1 MATVRE
7 HFDRLVNAKKL
18 LKADA
23 DDLTQ
28 LRSARDEREAEFR
41 KSLKA
46 FSDYI
51 NDKKNGVIDGRPAT
65 LKAQLARKDC
75 NPRMV
80 LAFKVAKSE
89 IDAYA
94 KFCAGDAVAGMRRI
108 KGDAKAFRKALQE
121 VVDDTQKREK
131 AHAPDVDAYRQM
143 LLAWTKVDEEFD
155 DHLVA
160 AIGFPDKLAFDRSR
174 ALRKLETDFSL
185 NINEY
190 IAEDE
195 F

>member
-7 HFDRLVNAKKL
+7 HFDRLVKAKKL

-65 LKAQLARKDC
+65 LRAQLARKDC

-143 LLAWTKVDEEFD
+143 LLAWTKVDDEFG
-155 DHLVA
+155 DHLDD
-160 AIGFPDKLAFDRSR
+160 AIGFPDKLAFDKSR
-174 ALRKLETDFSL
+174 ALKKLETDFSL